1 MPVEDFVPDPPKL
14 RLEPIL
20 RFQRYR
26 TVEQV
31 AAPILEAAREMI
43 ALAEKLADPRFAF
56 VARPIARVTPE
67 GVELRGGPR
76 FSGRCFETHLAR
88 AREAVCFVMTLGPA
102 LDERIAEMAEG
113 DELLEALFLDTA
125 GWLAIEDAVRAF
137 RAHLATR
144 EPGRACRLS
153 PRLAPGYQD
162 WPLTEQA
169 QLFSAFDGAPLPVR
183 LSEYSVMTPKKSL
196 SGLFGVI
203 PREVGG

>member
-1 MPVEDFVPDPPKL
+1 MPVERFAPDPPTL

-31 AAPILEAAREMI
+31 AAPILAAAREMI
-43 ALAEKLADPRFAF
+43 ALAEKLAVPEFAF
-56 VARPIARVTPE
+56 ATRGIERVTPE
-67 GVELRGGPR
+67 GLGLTGGPS
-76 FSGRCFETHLAR
+76 FSGRCFGTHLSR

-102 LDERIAEMAEG
+102 LDERISEMAEG

-125 GWLAIEDAVRAF
+125 GWLAIEEAVRAF
-137 RAHLATR
+137 RSHLAARTR
-144 EPGRACRLS
+144 GEACRLS
-153 PRLAPGYQD
+153 PRLAPGYLD

-169 QLFSAFDGAPLPVR
+169 QLFSVFAGSQLPVR
-183 LSEYSVMTPKKSL
+183 LSEYAVMTPKKSL

-203 PREVGG
+203 PRD